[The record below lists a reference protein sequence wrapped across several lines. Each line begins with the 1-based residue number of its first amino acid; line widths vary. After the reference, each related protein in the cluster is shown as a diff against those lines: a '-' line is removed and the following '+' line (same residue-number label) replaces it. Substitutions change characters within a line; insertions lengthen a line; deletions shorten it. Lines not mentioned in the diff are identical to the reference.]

1 MYARMRKVM
10 VIMERS
16 KKHTVFL
23 AYLVKVGKEASFGN
37 GTLELLGLTN
47 QTICAGILKIL
58 IKMASGAIL
67 QQITLNFR
75 CAKLGIAQ
83 TVILVTY
90 CQNPT

>member
-37 GTLELLGLTN
+37 GTLELSGLTN

-58 IKMASGAIL
+58 VKMASGVLL
-67 QQITLNFR
+67 QQIKFITR
-75 CAKLGIAQ
+75 CAKSGIAQ
-83 TVILVTY
+83 TVIQVTY
-90 CQNPT
+90 

>member
-58 IKMASGAIL
+58 VKMASGVLL
-67 QQITLNFR
+67 QQIKLIIR
-75 CAKLGIAQ
+75 CAKSGIAQ
-83 TVILVTY
+83 TVIQVTY
-90 CQNPT
+90 